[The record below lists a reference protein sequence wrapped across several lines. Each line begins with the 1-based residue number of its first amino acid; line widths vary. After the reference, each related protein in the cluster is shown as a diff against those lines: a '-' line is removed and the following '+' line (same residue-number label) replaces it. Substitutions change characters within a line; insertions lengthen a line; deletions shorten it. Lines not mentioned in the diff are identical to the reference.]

1 MKHHF
6 TLTFRVNA
14 RQGVDVREVAS
25 QMSGSD
31 FQVESEPLNG
41 AEFSVHFE
49 REGDNATDLLE
60 YARDQVINAVPGAE
74 LVAMDMTEEPP
85 IMGVVDDITKLVVR
99 ACQVFGDPE
108 LAHTWL
114 SQPQDELNGSVP
126 KVVMIDAEGRTTV
139 ARVLNR
145 LKKES

>member
-6 TLTFRVNA
+6 SLTFRVNA

-31 FQVESEPLNG
+31 FHVESEPLNG

-49 REGDNATDLLE
+49 REGQNATDLLE
-60 YARDQVINAVPGAE
+60 YARDQVVNAVPGAE
-74 LVAMDMTEEPP
+74 LISMDMTEEPP
-85 IMGVVDDITKLVVR
+85 IMGVVDDITKVVVQ

-114 SQPQDELNGSVP
+114 SQPQDELGGRVP
-126 KVVMIDAEGRTTV
+126 KVLMVDAEGRTTV
-139 ARVLNR
+139 SRAVNR
-145 LKKES
+145 LKQQS